1 MTLEVGLVI
10 KFTLSLKFD
19 SNFCAGKCSVYA
31 RSILGKYMIIE
42 NVINE
47 DLFAIRNSC
56 FLQNL
61 FSDFCKMKFY
71 SARMVLTFL
80 VIYLSDLTQGKDEG
94 IDIL

>member
-19 SNFCAGKCSVYA
+19 SNFCVWKCSVYA

-42 NVINE
+42 NVIDE
-47 DLFAIRNSC
+47 DLFTIRNSC

-61 FSDFCKMKFY
+61 FSDFCKNE
-71 SARMVLTFL
+71 VL
-80 VIYLSDLTQGKDEG
+80 LSKDG
-94 IDIL
+94 FDFSCHLPL